1 MRGRPT
7 AVGRAAAKTP
17 SSTATSRP
25 TDAIGG
31 EATGAGCDDLPRDR
45 AGDRT
50 RPRYA
55 DEEFCYLTTT
65 GRRTG
70 QPHTIEI
77 WFAVDRGVVYMMAGG
92 RDRVGLGAQPHRATP
107 RCGSRSVSTTGTRG
121 HGSWIPGTE
130 EDARVRPLL
139 RDKYA
144 SSSDDLVSW
153 ARTALPVA
161 LEIVG
166 PASDG

>member
-1 MRGRPT
+1 VTGREHD
-7 AVGRAAAKTP
+7 P
-17 SSTATSRP
+17 S
-25 TDAIGG
+25 GY
-31 EATGAGCDDLPRDR
+31 
-45 AGDRT
+45 AGD
-50 RPRYA
+50 
-55 DEEFCYLTTT
+55 EFAYLTTT

-70 QPHTIEI
+70 NPHTIEI

-92 RDRVGLGAQPHRATP
+92 RDGSDWVRNLVARPAVRLQIGERDWDARA
-107 RCGSRSVSTTGTRG
+107 RLVD
-121 HGSWIPGTE
+121 PGTE
-130 EDARVRPLL
+130 EDTRVRPLL
-139 RDKYA
+139 REKYA